1 MQRRTITKTMG
12 ICLIVGFVSWAIF
25 SSDHQNTLQLEQTDR
40 NRIRAKLRLSKEKS
54 SSYANNPHGISVES
68 STTSSQNNASD
79 LEKWEKKIYS
89 WIDEFP
95 FDQKKTHFILGANSP
110 EVVKAITD
118 FQAKIE
124 HNLVNNPS
132 LSREN
137 KARVLWDVYKN
148 YDWPGDTDALKESV
162 GDQIN
167 GLLPYQLSEEIYQHY
182 QELMQRGQQSIQTRH
197 NLIELTDRIM
207 DYGKEQ
213 IANDRQQEAVYS
225 NSIPYLKE
233 MLRQQIA
240 RPADVPF
247 FDASDEI
254 GDLMGLSMRVYAE
267 HASQSELESLMPELQ
282 AAINDRPEQLSDQMY
297 FAVFDSLFNNP
308 DKSLSSVNALLSST
322 NADIQDGMNKTLSFL
337 LKEDGNVNLSAL
349 PQEMR
354 SSLSDYFQS
363 QNNIIQGND
372 YEMDWNIA
380 FKRLH

>member
-1 MQRRTITKTMG
+1 
-12 ICLIVGFVSWAIF
+12 L
-25 SSDHQNTLQLEQTDR
+25 SSN
-40 NRIRAKLRLSKEKS
+40 AK
-54 SSYANNPHGISVES
+54 NPHGISIDS
-68 STTSSQNNASD
+68 SIASSQNNALD
-79 LEKWEKKIYS
+79 LEKWEKKVYS
-89 WIDEFP
+89 WIGEFP

-110 EVVKAITD
+110 EVVKAIAD

-124 HNLVNNPS
+124 HNIVNNPN
-132 LSREN
+132 LSRED

-213 IANDRQQEAVYS
+213 IANDRQQEAIYN

-240 RPADVPF
+240 HPADVPF

-297 FAVFDSLFNNP
+297 FAIFDSLFNNP
-308 DKSLSSVNALLSST
+308 DKSLSSVNALLSSA
-322 NADIQDGMNKTLSFL
+322 NADIQDSMNKTLAFL
-337 LKEDGNVNLSAL
+337 LKEDGNVGLSTL
-349 PQEMR
+349 PQGMR
-354 SSLSDYFQS
+354 SSLVNYFQS
-363 QNNIIQGND
+363 QNNMVQGSD
-372 YEMDWNIA
+372 YETDWNIA